1 MLVYTHDYDSDYNP
15 AMPVVEIQLRRSANY
30 PSIYFQA
37 IVDTGSDATLI
48 PLPYLRQLQARKG
61 RRQILSGT
69 AGGRYEVDLY
79 SVSVQIG
86 SYRPIYVDAAGTVY
100 GNEVI
105 IGRDVLNQFVV
116 TLNAPAHVV
125 EVVE

>member
-1 MLVYTHDYDSDYNP
+1 MLTYTHDYDTAYNP
-15 AMPVVEIQLRRSANY
+15 AMPIVDIALRRSANQ
-30 PSIYFQA
+30 PAIQLQA
-37 IVDTGSDATLI
+37 IVDTGSDATMI
-48 PLPYLRQLQARKG
+48 PITYLRQIKARKG
-61 RRQILSGT
+61 HRQILSGT

-86 SYRPIYVDAAGTVY
+86 SYRPIYVDAAGTTR

-105 IGRDVLNQFVV
+105 IGRDVLNQFVI